1 MGSRLRSTWS
11 SLSPDS
17 PDGLAL
23 CQRRAPI
30 SAARPSSYGEVGSRI
45 LTDAT
50 GERTNP
56 RFRQR
61 FRGLRVCRP
70 DPNGES
76 GLNVLHAVV
85 LHASGGGMKADWQ
98 ILAELAVFLD
108 PDPDGEDIAAAAF
121 DRLGFP
127 NYAEHYDPDLVRQ
140 LVLELERRHE
150 AAFVVR
156 EYGEEGLGLLYY
168 EH

>member
-1 MGSRLRSTWS
+1 MSPKAGYRSAASWERRSYPLSTRS
-11 SLSPDS
+11 STQRNHLNPDS

-76 GLNVLHAVV
+76 GLKIVAAVY
-85 LHASGGGMKADWQ
+85 D
-98 ILAELAVFLD
+98 LAT
-108 PDPDGEDIAAAAF
+108 GK
-121 DRLGFP
+121 
-127 NYAEHYDPDLVRQ
+127 
-140 LVLELERRHE
+140 
-150 AAFVVR
+150 
-156 EYGEEGLGLLYY
+156 
-168 EH
+168 